1 LAPHAREGPA
11 LENRYKFS
19 AKLGAVVGN
28 CVVGVR
34 PVLAEIYFLRAET
47 LLRMMAQ
54 EEASARVVPITLPA
68 ARDEALYPLWCH
80 LSRARLRVVP

>member
-1 LAPHAREGPA
+1 
-11 LENRYKFS
+11 
-19 AKLGAVVGN
+19 
-28 CVVGVR
+28 
-34 PVLAEIYFLRAET
+34 VLAEIYFLRAET